1 MPIFASLTD
10 TAHRLENGTQ
20 NRVSGRMASKPDKIF
35 RVGRSNTGL
44 GLFATTLIRRKQPI
58 VEYSGRRI
66 PTREAHERERRRG
79 ARYMFELSSK
89 WTLDGSARSNL
100 ARYVNHA
107 CRPNTEAYSSRGRLM
122 FRATRAIKPGEEIT
136 LDYGKEY
143 LDLFF
148 KGGCRCATCR
158 TPKASTRK
166 KPRRA

>member
-1 MPIFASLTD
+1 MPF
-10 TAHRLENGTQ
+10 
-20 NRVSGRMASKPDKIF
+20 KPDKIF

-44 GLFATTLIRRKQPI
+44 GLFATAPIRRKQPI

-66 PTREAHERERRRG
+66 LTREAHKRERTRG

-148 KGGCRCATCR
+148 KGGCRCVTCVA
-158 TPKASTRK
+158 KAITRK

>member
-1 MPIFASLTD
+1 MP
-10 TAHRLENGTQ
+10 
-20 NRVSGRMASKPDKIF
+20 SKPDNIF
-35 RVGRSNTGL
+35 RVGRSKTGL
-44 GLFATTLIRRKQPI
+44 GLFATAPIRKKQPI

-66 PTREAHERERRRG
+66 PTSEAHKRERTRG
-79 ARYMFELSSK
+79 ARYMFELSRQ

-122 FRATRAIKPGEEIT
+122 FRATRAIKTGEEIT

-148 KGGCRCATCR
+148 KSGCRCATCLSKK
-158 TPKASTRK
+158 TPKKTR
-166 KPRRA
+166 